1 MDCSLGDPLGQSGP
15 APVILHMKK
24 CVLRD
29 IPTAVCVVGKTEASY
44 LSIQCPPV
52 LSGYLLCSWEEAA
65 TKAQLQECRKAP
77 WDKIQRVSKYHRSM
91 ACHLGGRLPGDLADA
106 DKKKA
111 MGKVMEKNPG
121 EESWAI
127 QARPTGLSEHRSQE
141 NVPQSHPQIEAFWLL
156 ATRHPVRHEGKGTL
170 QKISSRRK

>member
-1 MDCSLGDPLGQSGP
+1 MDCSLGDTLGQSGP

-121 EESWAI
+121 EETWAI

-156 ATRHPVRHEGKGTL
+156 ATRHPVRHEGQGTL